1 MTRGLSF
8 ILPAFA
14 LALAAG
20 PTLAAAAPTAPADA
34 AAALGQLQHDNGR
47 LQTTGWRLASANA
60 PFCDAAAPAIGL
72 VLLDARQ
79 FDRPAAI
86 RAALGLAG
94 DIAIDA
100 VAEGSPAALAGL
112 LPNREVLAI
121 DGTTTAVPPHVGDP
135 PFARPAA
142 LQDRIAA
149 ALAKHGKVTLT
160 VADARGKPQDV
171 TIAGKPACPVPF
183 ALEMGGTGARAD
195 RERVIVGQA
204 FGATGTAAERID
216 EGEFAA
222 ALAHE
227 MAHRLLG
234 HPALLDRLGRT
245 PEAIRR
251 TEREADRLS
260 LWLLANA
267 GYDPQAG
274 ARLMRGWARRRD
286 PGLARLPTHDAWED
300 RAGLMDREMVRLRAA
315 LQRRGQADW
324 RQDFLRE

>member
-1 MTRGLSF
+1 MTRGLAP
-8 ILPAFA
+8 IVPGLA
-14 LALAAG
+14 LALAANPACAG
-20 PTLAAAAPTAPADA
+20 ASPAPSATAAVALA
-34 AAALGQLQHDNGR
+34 QWQHDNAR
-47 LQTTGWRLASANA
+47 LQTIGWRLASANA
-60 PFCDAAAPAIGL
+60 PFCDGAAPSIGL
-72 VLLDARQ
+72 TLLDARQ
-79 FDRPAAI
+79 FDRPDAI
-86 RAALGLAG
+86 RAAAHLTG
-94 DIAIDA
+94 DIAIDTL
-100 VAEGSPAALAGL
+100 AEGSPAALAGL
-112 LPNREVLAI
+112 LPNQEVMAI
-121 DGTTTAVPPHVGDP
+121 DGVTTAAPPRAGDP
-135 PFARPAA
+135 PFARSAA
-142 LQDRIAA
+142 LHGRIAT

-160 VADARGKPQDV
+160 VADAQGQPQDV

-183 ALEMGGTGARAD
+183 ALEMGGDRARAD

-204 FGATGTAAERID
+204 FGATGTAAERIGD
-216 EGEFAA
+216 SEFAA

-300 RAGLMDREMVRLRAA
+300 RAGLMERETVRLRAA